1 MGSLGIYTSY
11 NEHLN
16 GHIQEAVDISVK
28 RRYVIWLLKSRI
40 KPELFSQLK
49 IIVLRIKGEER
60 FYKGELLYIKRFTDV
75 SVEEILSETSYRP
88 IKWQKIDRALYKD
101 FKSVLY
107 IKGLKQI
114 PKPHEVVGRH
124 PPQGL
129 YYIEFSGI

>member
-28 RRYVIWLLKSRI
+28 RRYVIWLLKSKI
-40 KPELFSQLK
+40 KRKRFNQLR

-60 FYKGELLYIKRFTDV
+60 FYRGKIHDIKSVTDV
-75 SVEEILSETSYRP
+75 PVEEILSETSHRP
-88 IKWQKIDRALYKD
+88 KKWQEIDREIYKD

-107 IKGLKQI
+107 IKGLIKI
-114 PKPHEVVGRH
+114 PKPHEVVGKH

-129 YYIEFSGI
+129 YYIKFGDI